1 MSNTK
6 VSDHNKPSEEQI
18 KLVNEIKAAEKV
30 LGELLNQQERN
41 VLFKSE
47 LKEQLKQVQTAKERL
62 KECSMWACRS
72 IFKPVES
79 Y

>member
-30 LGELLNQQERN
+30 LGELLNQQELN
-41 VLFKSE
+41 VFFK
-47 LKEQLKQVQTAKERL
+47 
-62 KECSMWACRS
+62 
-72 IFKPVES
+72 F
-79 Y
+79 